1 MLIKVYQKYLIREF
15 LTNVFKISFV
25 FFILGLIMGILE
37 ELEYFSDYDLNLYYT
52 IFFVLTDICDKVITN
67 TPNKK
72 IFILNNLKPTLILDF
87 KIKKHA
93 IILIIGTYNGKKIL
107 LYIS

>member
-37 ELEYFSDYDLNLYYT
+37 ELEFFSDYDVKLYYP
-52 IFFVLTDICDKVITN
+52 IFLVLINI
-67 TPNKK
+67 PSLLYE
-72 IFILNNLKPTLILDF
+72 IFPFIFLLSTQFFFF
-87 KIKKHA
+87 KI
-93 IILIIGTYNGKKIL
+93 T
-107 LYIS
+107 